1 MSEELDLKLW
11 LNQSLI
17 QRQNQ
22 LKADFLALFEQLGNS
37 FTNAELAQFFSNSKG
52 KKISTGNQLQGYPYL
67 VLDLIRDFDLDSGCN
82 IRFVSWF
89 GHGLFCCVFFGK
101 NLKFSPEPFL
111 NGGFHLGEPNRP
123 WDLPIQ
129 IEWLKKS
136 KPTQE
141 LKQGATLW
149 IKEIPLPADTK
160 QGLQLVKEEVN
171 KILQVKPLSGI
182 KI

>member
-1 MSEELDLKLW
+1 MPQELDVELW

-52 KKISTGNQLQGYPYL
+52 KKISKGNQLQGYPYL
-67 VLDLIRDFDLDSGCN
+67 VLDLIRDFDLDSGCS
-82 IRFVSWF
+82 IRLVSWF

-101 NLKFSPEPFL
+101 NLKFPPEPFL
-111 NGGFHLGEPNRP
+111 NGGFHLGDPNTP
-123 WDLPIQ
+123 WDLPTQ

-136 KPTQE
+136 KPTQDLE
-141 LKQGATLW
+141 QGATLW
-149 IKEIPLPADTK
+149 IKEIPLPADNN

-171 KILQVKPLSGI
+171 KILQVKPISGI